1 MSLTASRRTH
11 RAPGRAVVDYRGLV
25 APVRRSM
32 GGVAIGAVAAGV
44 AVSGLGT
51 AHAQAPAQPA
61 PPRAAPAPA
70 APVLAAPVL
79 AEPVVRTEPALVTLR
94 SGARGEAVSTLQRAL
109 NRHGAG
115 LRVDGAYGPA
125 TLQAVRGFQRSAGLA
140 ADGIAGPRTWA
151 ALDASP
157 ITARAATAPAAPV
170 ASGSSP
176 TLRRGAR
183 GDAVRTLQ
191 GLLRERGASIP
202 VSGSF
207 STQTVDAVRAFQRSA
222 GLSADGVVGP
232 RTWSALRGGGSASAA
247 PSPAAAPAPARSS
260 ASGSASASSIVDA
273 AVSQAGVRYT
283 WGGSSPATGFDC
295 SGLTSYVYRSQG
307 ISIPRTARQQVLGGR
322 IIPQSEARPGDLVAF
337 TDGNYGH
344 IGIYAGEG
352 EIIDASS
359 SRGRIMQRAIWNA
372 PHVFV
377 TYR

>member
-32 GGVAIGAVAAGV
+32 GGVAIGAVTAGV

-70 APVLAAPVL
+70 APVLAAPV
-79 AEPVVRTEPALVTLR
+79 VRTEPAIVTLR

-109 NRHGAG
+109 NERGAG
-115 LRVDGAYGPA
+115 LRVDGAYGPS
-125 TLQAVRGFQRSAGLA
+125 TLRAVRSFQRSAGLA
-140 ADGIAGPRTWA
+140 ADGVAGPRTWA

-157 ITARAATAPAAPV
+157 TAARAATAPTAPAA
-170 ASGSSP
+170 AGSSP
-176 TLRRGAR
+176 ILRRGAR

-207 STQTVDAVRAFQRSA
+207 SARTADAVRAFQRSA
-222 GLSADGVVGP
+222 GLAVDGVVGP
-232 RTWSALRGGGSASAA
+232 RTWSALRGGGPAS
-247 PSPAAAPAPARSS
+247 AAPAPADAPAPSRSS
-260 ASGSASASSIVDA
+260 ASGSAIVDA
-273 AVSQAGVRYT
+273 AQSQAGVRYT

-307 ISIPRTARQQVLGGR
+307 ISIPRTARQQALGGR

-344 IGIYAGEG
+344 IGIYAGDG
-352 EIIDASS
+352 QIIDASG